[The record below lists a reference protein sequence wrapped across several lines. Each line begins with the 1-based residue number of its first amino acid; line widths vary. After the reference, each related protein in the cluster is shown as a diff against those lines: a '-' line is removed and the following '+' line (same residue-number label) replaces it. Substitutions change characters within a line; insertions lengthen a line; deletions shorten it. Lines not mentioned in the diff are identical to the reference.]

1 MNETTRLSRE
11 IKALEKYSAKLQREF
26 KELHAQFRE
35 SVGRFNALNDKRGD
49 LMEDYLSSVDAC
61 SHYESLRVKLFPEHS
76 QKKVAS

>member
-11 IKALEKYSAKLQREF
+11 IKILQKYSAKLPREF

-35 SVGRFNALNDKRGD
+35 SVGTFHTLNDKRGD

-61 SHYESLRVKLFPEHS
+61 SHYESLRVKLFPEQS